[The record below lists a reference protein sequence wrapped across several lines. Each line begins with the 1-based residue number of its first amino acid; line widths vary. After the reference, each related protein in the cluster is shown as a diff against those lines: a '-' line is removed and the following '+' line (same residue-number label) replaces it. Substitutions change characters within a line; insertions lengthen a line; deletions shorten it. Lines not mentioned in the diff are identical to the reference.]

1 MKAGRVT
8 DAGKRLARRS
18 RDAAAS
24 IPGTNG
30 RSSPRESRLDRTFG
44 RLKSEGRKALITY
57 LMAGDPT
64 LAETEQLV
72 PELENAGADVIELG
86 VPFSDPIADGPVI
99 QQAAERALRSGTTLR
114 EILSMVRRLRARSAV
129 PLVLMAYYNSIHAF
143 GPERFCREA
152 AEAGVDGLIVPDMP
166 PDEAGPLQR
175 PAAAAGL
182 HLIFLLAP
190 TSTAERR
197 AYVARRSHGFV
208 YYVSLTGITGAKLGK
223 VSEIGRSVD
232 QIRKISQ
239 TPIAVGFGVT
249 TPEDAAEVSAVADG
263 VIVGSAIVKQIA
275 AGQQQQDMV
284 ARVAAF
290 VQSLKSAMTPR
301 SVV

>member
-1 MKAGRVT
+1 MREQKPRNS
-8 DAGKRLARRS
+8 RS
-18 RDAAAS
+18 KKS
-24 IPGTNG
+24 FNSS
-30 RSSPRESRLDRTFG
+30 SSPNNHSSPSQSRLDKTFE
-44 RLKSEGRKALITY
+44 RLKTKGEKALITY
-57 LMAGDPT
+57 LMAGDPS

-72 PELENAGADVIELG
+72 VELERAGADIVELG

-114 EILSMVRRLRARSAV
+114 SILDMVRHLRMQSEI

-152 AEAGVDGLIVPDMP
+152 VLAGVDGLIVPDMP
-166 PDEAGPLQR
+166 PDEAGPLR
-175 PAAAAGL
+175 GPATAAGL
-182 HLIFLLAP
+182 QLIFLLAP

-197 AYVARRSHGFV
+197 AFVARQSDGFV

-223 VSEIGRSVD
+223 LSDIGDNVEH
-232 QIRKISQ
+232 IRKVSH

-249 TPEDAAEVSAVADG
+249 TPEDAAEISAIADG

-275 AGQQQQDMV
+275 AGQQQQGML
-284 ARVAAF
+284 ARVSGF
-290 VQSLKSAMTPR
+290 VHTLKSAMAAR
-301 SVV
+301 RAL

>member
-24 IPGTNG
+24 IPGANG

-284 ARVAAF
+284 ARVAGF

>member
-1 MKAGRVT
+1 MA
-8 DAGKRLARRS
+8 DGKSRTRS
-18 RDAAAS
+18 RNTAS
-24 IPGTNG
+24 LSPHTNG
-30 RSSPRESRLDRTFG
+30 PPSPAETRLDRTFR
-44 RLKSEGRKALITY
+44 RLKTEGRKALITY
-57 LMAGDPT
+57 LMAGDPS

-72 PELENAGADVIELG
+72 LELEKAGADVIELG

-99 QQAAERALRSGTTLR
+99 QQAAERALRSGTNLR
-114 EILSMVRRLRARSAV
+114 AILAMVKRLRARSQV
-129 PLVLMAYYNSIHAF
+129 PLVFMAYYNSIHAF

-152 AEAGVDGLIVPDMP
+152 AQAGVDGLIVPDMP

-175 PAAAAGL
+175 PAAIAGL
-182 HLIFLLAP
+182 QLIFLLAP

-208 YYVSLTGITGAKLGK
+208 YYVSLTGITGARLGK
-223 VSEIGRSVD
+223 VSEIGHNVNR
-232 QIRKISQ
+232 IRKISQ

-275 AGQQQQDMV
+275 AGQQQQGMV
-284 ARVAAF
+284 ARVAGF
-290 VQSLKSAMTPR
+290 VQSLKNAMAPR
-301 SVV
+301 PV